1 MTTDFTESIKQWVAV
16 DNQIKKHNDK
26 LRELRAERGEIQ
38 ESILEYVDTNSLSNS
53 TVRISDGKLRF
64 SQTKQTPPLTLRYVE
79 DCLHKCIH
87 SEEDVKSIIQYI
99 KKSRESKVYPDIK
112 RSYTEQN
119 K

>member
-1 MTTDFTESIKQWVAV
+1 MSTDFTESIKQWVAV

-26 LRELRAERGEIQ
+26 LRELRTQRGDIQ
-38 ESILEYVDTNSLSNS
+38 ETILEYADTNSLSNS

-64 SQTKQTPPLTLRYVE
+64 SQTKQTAPLTLRYVE
-79 DCLHKCIH
+79 DCLSKCIN
-87 SEEDVKSIIQYI
+87 SENDVKAIMQYI

-112 RSYTEQN
+112 RIYTEQS

>member
-1 MTTDFTESIKQWVAV
+1 MSTDFAESIKQWVAV

-26 LRELRAERGEIQ
+26 VRELRAQRGEIQ

-53 TVRISDGKLRF
+53 TVRISDGKLKF
-64 SQTKQTPPLTLRYVE
+64 SQTKQIAPLTLRFVE
-79 DCLHKCIH
+79 DCLHKCIQ
-87 SEEDVKSIIQYI
+87 SEQDVKDIMQYI
-99 KKSRESKVYPDIK
+99 KKSRESKVFPDIK

>member
-1 MTTDFTESIKQWVAV
+1 MSADFTESVKQWVAV
-16 DNQIKKHNDK
+16 DNQIKKHNDGLRK
-26 LRELRAERGEIQ
+26 LRAQRDDIQ

-64 SQTKQTPPLTLRYVE
+64 SHTKQTAPLTLRYVE
-79 DCLHKCIH
+79 DCLHKCINH
-87 SEEDVKSIIQYI
+87 EQEVKAIMQYI

-112 RSYTEQN
+112 RSYTEQT